1 MTTTDVSDRSRPRR
15 SRLMLVLVLV
25 AACMAAL
32 VPSLVGIAVM
42 RDPGELATTPS
53 VASSARPAAS
63 PTTGPESSATTIAD
77 PAAALQRL
85 AADLANGPADP
96 AKARFEYVETRVW
109 ESFGSLFSAAPGSR
123 GPGRRIHLWTTG
135 RGSYRVVTIDEARC
149 PPERDESGGDLGPF
163 DGPLSSD
170 PDAVRRQILHEPLP
184 ADAVPDV
191 FGQVA
196 DFYSARLVPLP
207 TRQGVLRMLARLPGI
222 GVHPAVTD
230 SIGRTGVAVTWTY
243 RPPMMSFVVEK
254 TLVFDPSSGQL
265 LASHSRGQRRL
276 EATTPPDLGDAYEIY
291 LLFLGSTYAPDTDT
305 PKVACA

>member
-25 AACMAAL
+25 AACMAAF
-32 VPSLVGIAVM
+32 VPCLVGIAVM
-42 RDPGELATTPS
+42 RRPGERATTPS
-53 VASSARPAAS
+53 VASSASPAAS
-63 PTTGPESSATTIAD
+63 PTIPGSSAVAD
-77 PAAALQRL
+77 PDAGAALERL
-85 AADLANGPADP
+85 AADLVNGPADP
-96 AKARFEYVETRVW
+96 AKARFEYVETQVW
-109 ESFGSLFSAAPGSR
+109 ESFGSLFSAAPGR
-123 GPGRRIHLWTTG
+123 GGPGRRIHLWTTG
-135 RGSYRVVTIDEARC
+135 RGSYRVVTIDETRGC
-149 PPERDESGGDLGPF
+149 PPERDESGADLGPF

-170 PDAVRRQILHEPLP
+170 PDAVRRQILHEPLR

-207 TRQGVLRMLARLPGI
+207 TRHGVLRMLARLPGI

-254 TLVFDPSSGQL
+254 TLVFDPNSGRL
-265 LASHSRGQRRL
+265 LASHSRGKRRPD
-276 EATTPPDLGDAYEIY
+276 ATAPPDLGDAYEIY
-291 LLFLGSTYAPDTDT
+291 LLFLASTYAPDTDT

>member
-1 MTTTDVSDRSRPRR
+1 MTTTHVSDRSRSRH
-15 SRLMLVLVLV
+15 SRLMLVLVFV
-25 AACMAAL
+25 AACMAAF
-32 VPSLVGIAVM
+32 VPCLVGIAVI
-42 RDPGELATTPS
+42 RRPGERATTPS
-53 VASSARPAAS
+53 VASSASPAAS

-77 PAAALQRL
+77 PAAALERL

-109 ESFGSLFSAAPGSR
+109 ESFGSRFSAALGS

-135 RGSYRVVTIDEARC
+135 RDSYRVVTIDETRGC
-149 PPERDESGGDLGPF
+149 PPERDDSGADLGPF

-170 PDAVRRQILHEPLP
+170 PDAVRRQVLHEPLP

-207 TRQGVLRMLARLPGI
+207 TRQGLLRMLARLPGI

-254 TLVFDPSSGQL
+254 TLVFDPNSGQL
-265 LASHSRGQRRL
+265 LASHSRGKRRPD
-276 EATTPPDLGDAYEIY
+276 ATAPPDLGDAYEIY
-291 LLFLGSTYAPDTDT
+291 MLLLASTYAPDTHT
-305 PKVACA
+305 PKVECA